1 MEKFTFIVSEDEAG
15 LPLKKIIKAKYNF
28 SSRLMTKIKYQNL
41 LMLNGETVPGYAL
54 ASHGDTVTVSI
65 PDEKSHFEPEDIPI
79 DVLYEDQD
87 LLIINKQAGV
97 TCHPTKGHPNHT
109 IANGLTKYMEDQ
121 NSYFKIRFIN
131 RLDMDTSGVLLIGKN
146 GYAQAELNKQMS
158 LGLTEKKYKAIL
170 LGELNNQDSK
180 PIIVDLPIGRPYE
193 DSKKRA
199 VITDDSITSY
209 PSKTIIEPIKVSNGL
224 TLVEITLLTG
234 RTHQIRVHTSH
245 LGYPVLGDP
254 LYGNPEKEMAWF
266 FSLNQE
272 KIIDFHLPKRQLLHA
287 AFFGFNH
294 PVTGERINVKA
305 PLPRDM
311 ESLIESH
318 FLP

>member
-1 MEKFTFIVSEDEAG
+1 MEKFTFIVSEEEAG
-15 LPLKKIIKAKYNF
+15 LPLKKIIRSKYHF

-41 LMLNGETVPGYAL
+41 LMLNGETVPGYAQ
-54 ASHGDTVTVSI
+54 ASTGDMVTVSI

-109 IANGLTKYMEDQ
+109 MANGLTKYMEDQ
-121 NSYFKIRFIN
+121 NSYFKIRFVN

-170 LGELNNQDSK
+170 LGELKTQDRN
-180 PIIVDLPIGRPYE
+180 PLIVDLPIGRPYE

-209 PSKTIIEPIKVSNGL
+209 PSKTIIEPLKVSNGL

-254 LYGNPEKEMAWF
+254 LYGNPEKEMEWLS
-266 FSLNQE
+266 SLNHE
-272 KIIDFHLPKRQLLHA
+272 RIIDYHLPKRQLLHA
-287 AFFGFNH
+287 ACFGFTH
-294 PVTGERINVKA
+294 PVTGKRIMVKA
-305 PLPRDM
+305 PLPEDM
-311 ESLIESH
+311 EALIESH